1 MDRNTP
7 FLIGA
12 VIVGGLVL
20 VLYLWPPSWSFRQLD
35 GWLKQAATSQ
45 EPEPVVVL
53 VVETPENV
61 EIMRAAVHPDRI
73 VAEAENSFALDE
85 GRVIAASLETAGE
98 SLTAAGW
105 VDRPLEIMLT
115 QRRSESPEPAPG
127 PAANLASSP
136 ILSQAEALQMLS
148 QLE

>member
-12 VIVGGLVL
+12 VIAGGLVL
-20 VLYLWPPSWSFRQLD
+20 YVWPPNWSFPQLD
-35 GWLKQAATSQ
+35 SWLTQTATP
-45 EPEPVVVL
+45 EGPEPVLVL
-53 VVETPENV
+53 VVGTPENV

-105 VDRPLEIMLT
+105 VHRPLEIMLT
-115 QRRSESPEPAPG
+115 QRRSESPEPVPG
-127 PAANLASSP
+127 PAPNLASKP
-136 ILSQAEALQMLS
+136 LLSQAEALQMLH